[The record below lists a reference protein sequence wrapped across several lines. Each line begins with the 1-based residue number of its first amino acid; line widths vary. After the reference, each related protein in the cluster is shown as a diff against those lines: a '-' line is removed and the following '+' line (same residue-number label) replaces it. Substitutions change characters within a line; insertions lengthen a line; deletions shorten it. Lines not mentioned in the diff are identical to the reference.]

1 MNNLIVNI
9 KKLLITEIEKRNILS
24 QYGIIVEEANPVTS
38 LTIDKY
44 VTFRGGYYS
53 EKYLGNELP
62 TQIYKIQQFL
72 KEKQGKSFLVDVI
85 LESGESQIPN
95 TDNENGGKKVDRGF
109 LAIKR
114 NETIKKYITTQLQSF
129 VDNKLLVKIPEFK
142 IFPPKIGNT
151 PWVGQPFCPKN
162 LLPTEDT
169 QGYECLKSTFKPG
182 KDTNNKPIVNWI
194 SGKQK
199 VYKETSDLY
208 LKEQY
213 IRVKIEVKELTE
225 MKKCLDNMT
234 IEVNYTDLTKKHIC
248 NSSIYEI
255 YIKGNLNKNSS
266 KLTRTD
272 GKGYA
277 SLNNDSRNAAKY
289 DSKLINYDNEPD
301 NWRGKRY
308 NKFIVTTEIAA
319 KLISDGSTSFIISA
333 KCINPLNISHVQW
346 GDGCHKGVGNIVITN
361 GKGEKTEYN
370 SETPTGKNEVKEL
383 KAINACGEPVAK
395 T

>member
-1 MNNLIVNI
+1 MNI

-85 LESGESQIPN
+85 LESSESKIPN
-95 TDNENGGKKVDRGF
+95 TDNENGGVRVEPLF
-109 LAIKR
+109 LAKKR

-129 VDNKLLVKIPEFK
+129 VDEKLIVNM
-142 IFPPKIGNT
+142 PKFTVIEPKQGNT
-151 PWVGQPFCPKN
+151 KWIGQPFCPQN
-162 LLPTEDT
+162 LLPKDDT
-169 QGYECLKSTFKPG
+169 QGYICKEKNFRPG
-182 KDTNNKPIVNWI
+182 KDDSGKPIPNWET
-194 SGKQK
+194 GKDTTYKELKQK
-199 VYKETSDLY
+199 YIT
-208 LKEQY
+208 EQN
-213 IRVKIEVKELTE
+213 IRVKIEVRELID

-234 IEVNYTDLTKKHIC
+234 IEVNYTDLSKQHVC
-248 NSSIYEI
+248 NSAIYEI

-277 SLNNDSRNAAKY
+277 SLNNDYKEAESFGY
-289 DSKLINYDNEPD
+289 GLINYDNEPEPD
-301 NWRGKRY
+301 KRGGKRY

-333 KCINPLNISHVQW
+333 KCINPLKKHTHPQW
-346 GDGCHKGVGNIVITN
+346 KDGCHVGVGNIVITN
-361 GKGEKTEYN
+361 GRGEKTEYN
-370 SETPTGKNEVKEL
+370 SKTPTGKNEEKVL
-383 KAINACGEPVAK
+383 KAINACGGELVVK

>member
-1 MNNLIVNI
+1 MNI

-44 VTFRGGYYS
+44 VTFPGGYYS
-53 EKYLGNELP
+53 EEYLGKDLTSEVD
-62 TQIYKIQQFL
+62 KIQQFL

-213 IRVKIEVKELTE
+213 IRVKIEVKELID
-225 MKKCLDNMT
+225 MKKCLNNMT
-234 IEVNYTDLTKKHIC
+234 IEVNYTDLGKQHFC
-248 NSSIYEI
+248 NSAIYEI

-277 SLNNDSRNAAKY
+277 SLNNDSEGAKSY
-289 DSKLINYDNEPD
+289 SAPANLINYDNEP
-301 NWRGKRY
+301 NKHKGKRY

-346 GDGCHKGVGNIVITN
+346 GDGCHTGVGNIVITN
-361 GKGEKTEYN
+361 GRGETTEYN
-370 SETPTGKNEVKEL
+370 SETPTGKNQVKVL
-383 KAINACGEPVAK
+383 KAINACGGELVVK